1 MTSVCMCVCLSVC
14 SFVEN
19 DIQSSL
25 SSLYKCS
32 DVLARRVQERA
43 LAAMFGEL
51 LIACENGLFLLI
63 FLSLELD
70 M

>member
-1 MTSVCMCVCLSVC
+1 MSDDICMYVCLSMC
-14 SFVEN
+14 SFVES

-51 LIACENGLFLLI
+51 LIACELI
-63 FLSLELD
+63 MFHFSCF
-70 M
+70 